1 MPVYRLSTDLLFP
14 PAFMARSDGMLAVG
28 GDLSLSRLILAYREG
43 IFPWYNDGE
52 PIIWWSPDPRCVL
65 YPEELKVSK
74 STRRL
79 IRQERFTVT
88 FDQDFQAVIRGC
100 QLIERPGQLGTWL
113 TEDMIEAYTLLH
125 EKGFAHSV
133 EVWQDEELVG
143 GLYGVSLGK
152 IFFGE
157 SMFANVSNASK
168 VGFCRMV
175 EVLHQKGFELIDC
188 QQDTQHLRSLG
199 AVTIPRVLFLR
210 ILERNKDQESH
221 IGSWTG
227 WPSH

>member
-28 GDLSLSRLILAYREG
+28 GDLSLDRLILAYKMG
-43 IFPWYNDGE
+43 IFPWYNEGE

-65 YPEELKVSK
+65 YPHELKVSK

-79 IRQERFTVT
+79 IRQARFQVT
-88 FDQDFQAVIRGC
+88 FDRDFPAVIRAC
-100 QLIERPGQLGTWL
+100 QLIERPGQMGTWL
-113 TEDMIEAYTLLH
+113 TEDMIEAYTHLH
-125 EKGFAHSV
+125 KNGYAHSV
-133 EVWQDEELVG
+133 EVWQDGLLVG
-143 GLYGVSLGK
+143 GLYGVSIGN

-168 VGFCRMV
+168 IGFCTLV
-175 EVLHQKGFELIDC
+175 KVLHQKGFDLIDC
-188 QQDTQHLRSLG
+188 QQDTQHLRSMG

-210 ILERNKDQESH
+210 MMENNMNKMSH
-221 IGSWTG
+221 LGSWNT
-227 WPSH
+227 WTAD